1 MARLEVISTETMTE
15 EQKEVYAKTR
25 PGQTGTVHGPAG
37 PWQRSPQMYERLGWM
52 IPFMRDDSEIPGKT
66 REFAILLTVILW
78 NSMYPFKRHH
88 AAAIKNGVEQD
99 LIDALERGERP
110 QFKDTNDETIY
121 DFCIEL
127 RENKFVSNETYNKA
141 LDFLGEKG
149 LVEFVGLIGL
159 YTSIA
164 FTVNVF
170 EVPVID

>member
-1 MARLEVISTETMTE
+1 
-15 EQKEVYAKTR
+15 
-25 PGQTGTVHGPAG
+25 
-37 PWQRSPQMYERLGWM
+37 MYERLGWM
-52 IPFMRDDSEIPGKT
+52 IPSMRDDSEIPGKT

-78 NSMYPFKRHH
+78 YSMYPFKRHH

>member
-1 MARLEVISTETMTE
+1 MARLEEISTDIMTE
-15 EQKEVYAKTR
+15 EQRKVYAKTR

-37 PWQRSPQMYERLGWM
+37 PWQRSPQMYERLGWL
-52 IPFMRDDSEIPGKT
+52 IPFMRDQSDIPDKT

-78 NSMYPFKRHH
+78 DSMYPFRRHH
-88 AAAIKNGVEQD
+88 TAAIKNGVEQEI
-99 LIDALERGERP
+99 IDSLERGERP
-110 QFKDTNDETIY
+110 EFKDENDETIY
-121 DFCIEL
+121 EFCIQL
-127 RENKFVSNETYNKA
+127 REKKFVSNETYKKA

-149 LVEFVGLIGL
+149 LVEFVALVGL